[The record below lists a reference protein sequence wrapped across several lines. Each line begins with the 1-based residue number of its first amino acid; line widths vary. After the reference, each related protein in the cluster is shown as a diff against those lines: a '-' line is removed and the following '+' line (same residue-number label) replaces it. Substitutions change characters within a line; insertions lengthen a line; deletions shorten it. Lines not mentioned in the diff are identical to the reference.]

1 MNNSFRF
8 NTDTATAYL
17 IREAALRQG
26 RTVSDVIR
34 RAVEQHVDTNAP
46 SVIADDSVVVT
57 DEGARRR
64 SHDWLLSQQ
73 PAGLDRARHCRA
85 RRPLAQQRR
94 ARLAARVVAAARL
107 VDITIIGTDASRY
120 ERSLNHLP
128 ATSRPQAPA

>member
-34 RAVEQHVDTNAP
+34 RAAEQHVDTNAP

-57 DEGARRR
+57 DEGARRHGTGRMTGCYLSNPLASIVRDIAALEGR
-64 SHDWLLSQQ
+64 SHSNVVRGLLRES
-73 PAGLDRARHCRA
+73 L
-85 RRPLAQQRR
+85 QRR
-94 ARLAARVVAAARL
+94 GLLISPSSAPTPVDTSAA
-107 VDITIIGTDASRY
+107 
-120 ERSLNHLP
+120 
-128 ATSRPQAPA
+128 